1 MGIGEINRFLHI
13 YWNAEYAN
21 RVGNDVAFKLV
32 IASKLV
38 MFLIAIFVAYF
49 DPSILRCDSY
59 QFYVCTREATAS
71 IRIISLGFSFVI
83 MVTVS
88 FYFVR
93 KVYSLSKV
101 HPHPV
106 IAVAT
111 INSEEPNDNG
121 YEENAI
127 RRLNQN
133 PNQFFKV
140 KILKALERSSPQ
152 TETIPLL
159 SIVKKALIVNI
170 VTLCQFASLFPMY
183 LIDILLIV
191 NAGSCDDDKFVIVLK
206 LIGFFGLFGYLSF
219 PICLGK
225 KLDKFSLH

>member
-1 MGIGEINRFLHI
+1 MVIGEINRFLHI

-21 RVGNDVAFKLV
+21 RVGNDVAFRLV
-32 IASKLV
+32 IASKFV

-49 DPSILRCDSY
+49 DPSILMCDSY

-71 IRIISLGFSFVI
+71 IRIISMGFSFVI

-111 INSEEPNDNG
+111 INSEEPNG

-140 KILKALERSSPQ
+140 KILKAIERSPAQ
-152 TETIPLL
+152 TETIQLL
-159 SIVKKALIVNI
+159 SIVKKAFIVNI

-183 LIDILLIV
+183 MIDILLLFNV
-191 NAGSCDDDKFVIVLK
+191 GTCDDDYFVVVLK
-206 LIGFFGLFGYLSF
+206 LLGLFGLFGYLSF

>member
-1 MGIGEINRFLHI
+1 MLGIGEI
-13 YWNAEYAN
+13 
-21 RVGNDVAFKLV
+21 
-32 IASKLV
+32 
-38 MFLIAIFVAYF
+38 
-49 DPSILRCDSY
+49 
-59 QFYVCTREATAS
+59 
-71 IRIISLGFSFVI
+71 
-83 MVTVS
+83 
-88 FYFVR
+88 
-93 KVYSLSKV
+93 
-101 HPHPV
+101 PV

-140 KILKALERSSPQ
+140 KILKAIERSSPQ
-152 TETIPLL
+152 TETKPLL
-159 SIVKKALIVNI
+159 SIVKIVNI

-191 NAGSCDDDKFVIVLK
+191 YAGSCDDDKFVIVLK